1 MNEYIGPSAAKEMA
15 IDAGARDVPWVASFL
30 VWCSDTADARHTID
44 VLKST
49 SPDRFHNQRSA
60 GRNANHKKGRRK

>member
-1 MNEYIGPSAAKEMA
+1 MREFIGPSAAKEMA

-30 VWCSDTADARHTID
+30 VWCSDTADARNTID

-49 SPDRFHNQRSA
+49 SPDRFNNERP
-60 GRNANHKKGRRK
+60 KGQGAKRKRRRK